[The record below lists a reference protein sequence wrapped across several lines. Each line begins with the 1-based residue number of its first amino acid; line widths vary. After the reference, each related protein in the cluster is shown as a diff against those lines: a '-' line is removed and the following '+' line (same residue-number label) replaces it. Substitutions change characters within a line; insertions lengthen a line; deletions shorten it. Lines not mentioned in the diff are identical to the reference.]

1 MLAGHAVGGVQ
12 FSTTGTWVE
21 EHLVLPVL
29 IGLAFSA
36 CGHDIGAGL
45 VRIGRFMA
53 RPLEEST
60 FGCGL
65 PVATDGSLHSREGLG

>member
-1 MLAGHAVGGVQ
+1 MCGDARWTRSRRSADGKRGSPEHPRDPVMLVV
-12 FSTTGTWVE
+12 
-21 EHLVLPVL
+21 

-53 RPLEEST
+53 R
-60 FGCGL
+60 
-65 PVATDGSLHSREGLG
+65 R